1 MTEKVFIVFN
11 QDDLLYENGIDTKK
25 NLSSFNNDI
34 EAKNY
39 IEKMKKG
46 SPKTVYELLEYE
58 RIDTTKKFTFIKQ
71 LSV

>member
-11 QDDLLYENGIDTKK
+11 QDDLLYENGIDSKK
-25 NLSSFNNDI
+25 NLSSFNNDT

-39 IEKMKKG
+39 IEEMKKG